1 MWLPGAEHLTDKYHF
16 KRRLRTMKIERTYPE
31 SMTNEDK
38 FDMLTMPGAKKLN
51 ENYGARIV
59 PAAIIVYITDSE
71 TRCMT
76 IKDVSGEMYRT
87 SGNAAIQS
95 VCNGLDILGDDIKKR
110 YIVPVKRTSKNGREY
125 CSAELEKA

>member
-1 MWLPGAEHLTDKYHF
+1 
-16 KRRLRTMKIERTYPE
+16 MKIERTFPE
-31 SMTNEDK
+31 TMTNEDK

-51 ENYGARIV
+51 ENYGARIA

-87 SGNAAIQS
+87 SGNAAIQA